1 LKSYLKT
8 ISHKWSPCLDDV
20 SRTTFGSLPW
30 RSRSQYDLS
39 AKKFP
44 AHNFVIW
51 SRILQLVHSND
62 NQIETT
68 CRMQHFGCYI
78 EGQGNSMTLQQNHV
92 WPNILLFEVGFYN
105 YFWQTTS
112 LCPIPIWGA
121 LPGSD
126 RLLFRYKYVLRS
138 SSTKQH
144 K

>member
-1 LKSYLKT
+1 
-8 ISHKWSPCLDDV
+8 
-20 SRTTFGSLPW
+20 
-30 RSRSQYDLS
+30 
-39 AKKFP
+39 
-44 AHNFVIW
+44 
-51 SRILQLVHSND
+51 
-62 NQIETT
+62 
-68 CRMQHFGCYI
+68 MQHFGCYI

-92 WPNILLFEVGFYN
+92 WPKILLFEVGFYN

-112 LCPIPIWGA
+112 LYPIPIREA